1 MLMVDKFLKWQDPGQ
16 EDTSRLILD
25 WRSGTE
31 VRPFVALEQSHSM
44 HLRTWAHCDIPW
56 FL

>member
-1 MLMVDKFLKWQDPGQ
+1 MLMVDKFSKWQDPGQ
-16 EDTSRLILD
+16 EGTSRLILD

-44 HLRTWAHCDIPW
+44 HLTWAHCDIPW

>member
-1 MLMVDKFLKWQDPGQ
+1 MLMVDKFSKWQDPGQ
-16 EDTSRLILD
+16 EGTSRLILD

-31 VRPFVALEQSHSM
+31 VRPFIALEQSHSM